1 MDPKSYAQFMA
12 MKEQAEKDAA
22 ATAAAAAAK
31 PKPQAAPRPRPATGT
46 PAAPKKAQPSAGL
59 APVKSVAQPATPKQT
74 TTSAAPPVTDA
85 DEIAK
90 QKSAFDADLMKDL
103 KLDYL
108 YDRARTAVDL
118 DEALVQAA
126 QQTRIP
132 VQRYRE
138 LAAIQSID
146 LNDLDKQARSGMPFE
161 NYKQAKKG
169 AIGFEAPAA
178 RTAMFDDLLK
188 DYATAQKGEIRTD
201 KRLELAP
208 AEEATGLIPGF
219 TTGYVMGHTTAEETP
234 EVAKKGDHAYA
245 VAEAY
250 LDAIDK
256 NPEVV
261 HLVELYGNSFSAG
274 ATQKYINDRA
284 QMLLR
289 DRGIGPDSPE
299 ADRQAALARRQ
310 AMYEVLARKT
320 VGQWTPAVF
329 VKDVQV
335 TDDAKAPDNPFAA
348 LYPNTELIGFNSKRE
363 AVFRQESPA
372 GTILRALDVV
382 GVVPIKKVPVPI
394 PGQALMV
401 GALTKGENETYPE
414 AAARGVQTGANWL
427 EYAIE
432 ETEDSSTAG
441 KVAGRGLGFL
451 GAVAHPDITMA
462 AGAVN
467 KSQKALRT
475 TLATRKIA
483 READPILKRL
493 VEAYD
498 AQDFVTSNALEK
510 EIAASETLGRD
521 QKHGV
526 AAGLN
531 RADDAFSMALSY
543 MDPTLKSRD
552 VRLLDKLV
560 TVTAARDPE
569 LAKLVYEVAGKG
581 VPHLHFGVSAPEMAA
596 RSKSG
601 VLGETFES
609 FLDAGDFARH
619 KERVNLA
626 RQAFAKAVPQTA
638 DEAIKRAMDDAI
650 AAIGERAESAARMN
664 APGANFREEMEL
676 AKILESNRASIL
688 AKPEEWTA
696 DKARAILATNPVT
709 GKDAAVKWRD
719 TAAAQVAQIADRIK
733 TIKTQNYQE
742 LVEEDM
748 RIFDDMDRAIDA
760 NVKSR
765 KMAAE
770 SMRRNLAKEANITI
784 TPVDIL
790 DDLVVEGTDRL
801 SPMAQ
806 AQFFGTMR
814 QLPPGS
820 DVKGF
825 FTAFQVLDAAKKA
838 EAQRL
843 GIPLE
848 EAWRR
853 WLIEVKAGRAQAPM
867 KVKPVDVP
875 LPGAPTPAAPSAATR
890 AAATATPPAGAPPTP
905 PAAAPAGSARAL
917 LDDVMAKL
925 DPKIGASKKEVKQ
938 TLAAVDG
945 RLKGARLPSESL
957 PNVRRRVYQAVI
969 DYLVDQK
976 IVARSKDQIV
986 KLTEKVEKAA
996 KAAGAAPA
1004 ATPPVRTPE
1013 SFAAEIAAGTKFDS
1027 PEDLQ
1032 FFYNNRAAVEAELKR
1047 LAPAATP
1054 AAPPAAAE
1062 EVTEATAK
1070 VAPSAPAAGPAMPR
1084 RNWSELTKQERNQLI
1099 DLGIRGDKAREAG
1112 NTALAA
1118 ELNAQANAI
1127 WAPKAR
1133 LPVMAEPRPAA
1144 VRPLEPE
1151 LIRPTPEPRVITD
1164 IPELPPLPDE
1174 AAAKAAAKE
1183 AKAAEKAA
1191 AAEQKAIDT
1200 AAKAGLK
1207 KVAEQVNL
1215 HPKTTDALAD
1225 LDAGLMAKPQE
1236 VSGILTELDKLPA
1249 GAEFPKSV
1257 GNFRKVVLG
1266 AIRDQMVKQGKVIL
1280 SGKKY
1285 TIAGDLT
1292 PSVAKPVEAVAK
1304 AATKAAPSPEE
1315 ALRQLGDAAET
1326 AVEQGLGGRFT
1337 KHPLS
1342 PREGLSSGK
1351 FLGGS
1356 DAPLEM
1362 DAAGNVILRRAAD
1375 SIDSLTKEGKRKAE
1389 LADLIDQN
1397 FSTRTFDND
1406 AVSTTAEKAFVSRYG
1421 TGTMGPGRVVGTFK
1435 IPFQD
1440 LLEMM
1445 RRGEATLGN
1454 IGEAEVTLS
1463 GRAAKPYL
1471 SEVNDLPVAEARAA
1485 EAARAAE
1492 TEIYIP
1498 GLAAETKAAPAAEA
1512 AAELPVPPTA
1522 KIATEAEAFP
1532 YRSLSDDDLLSVLS
1546 AAAAKLKR
1554 QGLPVPT
1561 AAENA
1566 DALRGML
1573 AAGGNRAAIARGAL
1587 EGAIGQAAESLVKAS
1602 AARGTE
1608 AVTEAVPV
1616 AAKVK
1621 PAATLENLGNRAL
1634 WKATEAQ
1641 GRIQA
1646 KVGGA
1651 DFFISTVPADGKP
1664 PVFRVAMKTKNGFT
1678 ALGGDFE
1685 SLEDALR
1692 ALTPTASGPAPLRAE
1707 INAALSSSVQKADI
1721 TAKAAKQAAKE
1732 KELTPMQLLAREFN
1746 EVFGYED
1753 LKSGVTTTKLK
1764 NSAYVAGERAAET
1777 GQTYEQAFG
1786 KYEEILRSAAK
1797 NPAAAEATFV
1807 KARQEFESG
1816 LKKGQQ
1822 LLVAPVEAAA
1832 PTMSAAEKLT
1842 KAQSNLSKVTHVRM
1856 DTDGSATYGVLEN
1869 GEFVPRY
1876 VVSSTDIRSGNAAS
1890 VLFDQAVSDAP
1901 PAGLLA
1907 KAAGT
1912 VREVNMQPTLKKIEQ
1927 LVGEG
1932 ELFQPGLAGAAPRG
1946 GIRFLSEEA
1955 RAALRMQDPPT
1966 AIITLFR
1973 EVADPTT
1980 LVHEAGHY
1988 LRKMVLDQDDMDA
2001 VVRWVNRNG
2010 VNVTHEYGAFKGA
2023 TDDINRAEE
2032 LFADAFEAY
2041 MAKGKA
2047 PESRLQTLF
2056 ERMKD
2061 VFAKVYRT
2069 LTKSA
2074 VNSDIDPEVKA
2085 VFDRLFSAVPDKQ
2098 PESTFDLIM
2107 RHTFNNKGLEQNGA
2121 LTVIANEAKRLGL
2134 PEATVEVLAK
2144 KVSQASKAQGK
2155 NWEKEVIL
2163 DFPVEVLGK
2172 KKWTG
2177 QDILNVSERIQNRR
2191 NEFAMAPLKQA
2202 LFGAPEETKA
2212 TEQIYTALEEREEG
2226 KIATGTRFLARA
2238 MAKSI
2243 IGGDIVHENALR
2255 NLIPEI
2261 RRDLDTMP
2269 RIIGQAISDSI
2280 SVLNQVIAEGD
2291 NQFLYKFLAGDEA
2304 LSYTSGRRVIS
2315 SGHEF
2320 IGGFMDMFR
2329 NVAATLSDEELAA
2342 LQRFAQAINTKP
2354 DVQNLLKSQYRSED
2368 LTRMLY
2374 PELNE
2379 LGEGETIRRAMR
2391 QKTEL
2396 FSSAIDK
2403 FRNLTGGGPTSD
2415 KEIGSRLAEA
2425 LKGVTKEGTQPNIN
2439 QYRFTET
2446 LLYLSGV
2453 TARDGRMFVES
2464 NKVYD
2469 NAQLQ
2474 EAARIL
2480 IEDTQKIFGS
2490 ADDQLAARR
2499 LSIIVGAYGS
2509 AARAKAELAG
2519 LGLVLTKEE
2528 AAAYRNWSLGYGVT
2542 PEMRV
2547 KLEAVMRKF
2556 GANTEF
2562 VPDTVLGANVYIPQ
2576 QARQRIADMLG
2587 KAQFSEQRLT
2597 PVGDIFLAVYSY
2609 TKKRMTRGNFVLRQR
2624 YFMVNTIDHF
2634 FQMSLIVGYAPAFQ
2648 SMSRVALQNVMASLL
2663 GQGLE
2668 TIARTATYVSG
2679 GRLSPAWIEKF
2690 RDILSSG
2697 GDKTAYWLRRM
2708 VSDSKYRLEV
2718 NDVLEGRNL
2727 PIVIGGHVTTGKRL
2741 REIFVAEGVFEAY
2754 NTRRLGQVV
2763 RKEGMAILEDGN
2775 GIFDAGLRDGTLAGN
2790 SATAWAKVKG
2800 AAEDI
2805 LFGEMH
2811 IVDDL
2816 GDAWAERERVGAA
2829 ITLIENGIEPRLACR
2844 LTIDA
2849 LYDYGQ
2855 SMTKMDRNW
2864 LVGLIF
2870 PFWAFQKNANQQFVN
2885 VLATPYGAYRMMV
2898 LKRFRDRGGELLT
2911 ELYYD
2916 AVGGELGLDVK
2927 AMPQDMQ
2934 DMYYAVMTKAHE
2946 VYGDEIPDDAKVAL
2960 RMLLT
2965 NRDSEII
2972 DGKVYELNADL
2983 IRKINNGGIAGVGG
2997 AGMSDYLLP
3006 RPNRSGLP
3014 SYLRDRPGVL
3024 MAQRRNAEVRVFSA
3038 LNGRNDESYF
3048 LMLPEASFETA
3059 MKHTATVLS
3068 VALLMGGYATTAAES
3083 VVGGPM
3089 VKAGLPNPKEVL
3101 DLNERGLQGV
3111 DVLQAIKPVIDLE
3124 RSPVAGPI
3132 IGLYAQR
3139 GYPQRVHPVIAKYLQ
3154 NFSDVPILRVP
3165 AKMDPFEHEDF
3176 VLDLGQPDENGQPKD
3191 ISQILGED
3199 YMRTVQELNSKD
3211 IDLRD
3216 MSTIKEERFYLPP
3229 GGYSIAFE
3237 NSPFLGE
3244 LNKELLNK
3252 YDTMLS
3258 GKTTP
3263 ETADDLGQV
3272 MNTLKNLT
3280 GLDVAR
3286 VSAARTAQMEEPV
3299 FYTKSRKPF

>member
-1 MDPKSYAQFMA
+1 MDPKNYAQFMA

-22 ATAAAAAAK
+22 AAAAAAK

-46 PAAPKKAQPSAGL
+46 TAAPAVPKKAQPSAGL
-59 APVKSVAQPATPKQT
+59 APVKSVAQSATPEQT
-74 TTSAAPPVTDA
+74 APSAAPPVTDA
-85 DEIAK
+85 DEIAT
-90 QKSAFDADLMKDL
+90 QKAAFDADLMKDL

-108 YDRARTAVDL
+108 YDRARTSLDL
-118 DEALVQAA
+118 DEAVVRAA

-138 LAAIQSID
+138 LAAVQSID
-146 LNDLDKQARSGMPFE
+146 LEDLDKKARGGMPFE
-161 NYKQAKKG
+161 NYKKAKQG
-169 AIGFEAPAA
+169 AIGFEAPEA
-178 RTAMFDDLLK
+178 RPAMFDELLK
-188 DYATAQKGEIRTD
+188 DYTTAQKGEIRTD

-208 AEEATGLIPGF
+208 AEEAPGLIPGF
-219 TTGYVMGHTTAEETP
+219 TTGYVIGHTTTEETT

-250 LDAIDK
+250 LAAIDK

-274 ATQKYINDRA
+274 STQKYVNDRA

-289 DRGIGPDSPE
+289 DRGIGPGSPE

-320 VGQWTPAVF
+320 VGQWTPGVF

-372 GTILRALDVV
+372 GAALRALDVI

-401 GALTKGENETYPE
+401 GALTKGENETYQE
-414 AAARGVQTGANWL
+414 AMSRGVQTSANWL
-427 EYAIE
+427 EYALE
-432 ETEDSSTAG
+432 ETENSSTTG
-441 KVAGRGLGFL
+441 KVFGRGLGL
-451 GAVAHPDITMA
+451 VAAIAHPDVTMA
-462 AGAVN
+462 AGSLN

-475 TLATRKIA
+475 TLATKKIA
-483 READPILKRL
+483 RAADPILKRL
-493 VEAYD
+493 SEAYKT
-498 AQDFVTSNALEK
+498 QDFVTSNALEK
-510 EIAASETLGRD
+510 EIAASATLGRD
-521 QKHGV
+521 QKHSV

-560 TVTAARDPE
+560 TIMAARDPE
-569 LAKLVYEVAGKG
+569 LATFVYEAAGKG
-581 VPHLHFGVSAPEMAA
+581 MPHLHFGVAAPEMAA

-601 VLGETFES
+601 VLGETYES
-609 FLDAGDFARH
+609 FLNAGDFARR
-619 KERVNLA
+619 KQRVQLA
-626 RQAFAKAVPQTA
+626 RQAFLKVVPQTA
-638 DEAIKRAMDDAI
+638 EEAIKRTMDDAI

-664 APGANFREEMEL
+664 APGANLLEEMEL
-676 AKILESNRASIL
+676 ARILESNRASIL
-688 AKPEEWTA
+688 AEPETWTA
-696 DKARAILATNPVT
+696 GKAQAILATNPVT
-709 GKDAAVKWRD
+709 GKNGAVRWRE
-719 TAAAQVAQIADRIK
+719 TAAAQVAQIADRVK
-733 TIKTQNYQE
+733 TLKTQNYKE
-742 LVEEDM
+742 LVDEDM

-765 KMAAE
+765 RMAAE

-784 TPVDIL
+784 TPEDIL
-790 DDLVVEGTDRL
+790 DDLLVEGTERL

-820 DVKGF
+820 DTKGF
-825 FTAFQVLDAAKKA
+825 FTAFQLLDTVKKA

-853 WLIEVKAGRAQAPM
+853 WLIEVRAGKAQAPM
-867 KVKPVDVP
+867 NVKPVDVP
-875 LPGAPTPAAPSAATR
+875 LPGAPTPAAPSAATK
-890 AAATATPPAGAPPTP
+890 AAATATPPAGTPPTP
-905 PAAAPAGSARAL
+905 PAPAAPAGSAKAL
-917 LDDVMAKL
+917 FDDVMAKL
-925 DPKIGASKKEVKQ
+925 APKIGASQTEVKKI
-938 TLAAVDG
+938 LAVADS
-945 RLKGARLPSESL
+945 RLKGAPLPSKTL
-957 PNVRRRVYQAVI
+957 PDVRPKVYQAVV

-976 IVARSKDQIV
+976 ILARSEGKIV
-986 KLTEKVEKAA
+986 KLTDKVEKAA
-996 KAAGAAPA
+996 KAAPA
-1004 ATPPVRTPE
+1004 AAPPVRTPE
-1013 SFAAEIAAGTKFDS
+1013 SFAAEIAAGKKMEA
-1027 PEDLQ
+1027 PEDVQ
-1032 FFYNNRAAVEAELKR
+1032 FYENNRAAVEAELKS
-1047 LAPAATP
+1047 LAPAAKQP
-1054 AAPPAAAE
+1054 AAPVSAPVAAPSP
-1062 EVTEATAK
+1062 V
-1070 VAPSAPAAGPAMPR
+1070 VAPSVPAAGPAMPR
-1084 RNWSELTKQERNQLI
+1084 
-1099 DLGIRGDKAREAG
+1099 
-1112 NTALAA
+1112 
-1118 ELNAQANAI
+1118 
-1127 WAPKAR
+1127 PR
-1133 LPVMAEPRPAA
+1133 LPVMSEPRPAA
-1144 VRPLEPE
+1144 VRPSEPD
-1151 LIRPTPEPRVITD
+1151 LIRPTPEPVVITNV
-1164 IPELPPLPDE
+1164 PELPPLPDAAASK
-1174 AAAKAAAKE
+1174 AAAKAA
-1183 AKAAEKAA
+1183 KASEKAA

-1200 AAKAGLK
+1200 VAKAGLK
-1207 KVAEQVNL
+1207 KVAAQVNL
-1215 HPKTTDALAD
+1215 HPKTTDVLAD
-1225 LDAGLMAKPQE
+1225 LDASLMAKPSE
-1236 VSGILTELDKLPA
+1236 VSGILTELDRLPA
-1249 GAEFPKSV
+1249 GTKFPETIGV
-1257 GNFRKVVLG
+1257 IRKVVIG
-1266 AIRDQMVKQGKVIL
+1266 AIRDQMVESGKVIKE
-1280 SGKKY
+1280 GKKTF

-1292 PSVAKPVEAVAK
+1292 PSVAKPAMFEAVP
-1304 AATKAAPSPEE
+1304 AAVPTSTK
-1315 ALRQLGDAAET
+1315 G
-1326 AVEQGLGGRFT
+1326 
-1337 KHPLS
+1337 
-1342 PREGLSSGK
+1342 
-1351 FLGGS
+1351 
-1356 DAPLEM
+1356 
-1362 DAAGNVILRRAAD
+1362 
-1375 SIDSLTKEGKRKAE
+1375 
-1389 LADLIDQN
+1389 
-1397 FSTRTFDND
+1397 
-1406 AVSTTAEKAFVSRYG
+1406 
-1421 TGTMGPGRVVGTFK
+1421 VVGTEADVA
-1435 IPFQD
+1435 PF
-1440 LLEMM
+1440 
-1445 RRGEATLGN
+1445 
-1454 IGEAEVTLS
+1454 
-1463 GRAAKPYL
+1463 
-1471 SEVNDLPVAEARAA
+1471 
-1485 EAARAAE
+1485 
-1492 TEIYIP
+1492 
-1498 GLAAETKAAPAAEA
+1498 
-1512 AAELPVPPTA
+1512 
-1522 KIATEAEAFP
+1522 
-1532 YRSLSDDDLLSVLS
+1532 RSLSNDELITELST
-1546 AAAAKLKR
+1546 AAAKLEQR
-1554 QGLPVPT
+1554 GLPVPE
-1561 AAENA
+1561 AVRGVDE
-1566 DALRGML
+1566 LREML
-1573 AAGGNRAAIARGAL
+1573 SGGGTYEAIARGAL
-1587 EGAIGQAAESLVKAS
+1587 EGALRQVTDALKDARTAKAAEAVVEAAPVEARAVKAPRGRK
-1602 AARGTE
+1602 AAAPVVE
-1608 AVTEAVPV
+1608 AKAAEVVAKAPV
-1616 AAKVK
+1616 AQKAAAQAETATADELQLEIGDVVDELDDVAGEIAQAESAGDKLAVAGLTGAEK
-1621 PAATLENLGNRAL
+1621 RLQGRKADLEARLERLLTQPAPAPPPAATLENLGNREV
-1634 WKATEAQ
+1634 WKNVKSRGQITASTGMIEA
-1641 GRIQA
+1641 R
-1646 KVGGA
+1646 VGNVE
-1651 DFFISTVPADGKP
+1651 FRISTVPAAKEGKP
-1664 PVFRVAMKTKNGFT
+1664 ATYKIMAGVPGSYKD
-1678 ALGGDFE
+1678 LGAKSGYA
-1685 SLEDALR
+1685 SVEDALR

-1707 INAALSSSVQKADI
+1707 IDSLIRGGVQKADN
-1721 TAKAAKQAAKE
+1721 TVKAAARAAKQKPFTAGE
-1732 KELTPMQLLAREFN
+1732 LLAREFN
-1746 EVFGYED
+1746 EAFGYD
-1753 LKSGVTTTKLK
+1753 VAGKVTTPKLK
-1764 NSAYVAGERAAET
+1764 KSAYVAGERAAEKAE
-1777 GQTYEQAFG
+1777 TYEQSFA
-1786 KYEEILRSAAK
+1786 KYEEILK
-1797 NPAAAEATFV
+1797 AAATDP
-1807 KARQEFESG
+1807 ARAEDVLKTIREEFELG
-1816 LKKGQQ
+1816 LKRGQS
-1822 LLVAPVEAAA
+1822 LLAPSEVAAA
-1832 PTMSAAEKLT
+1832 PVMSAAEKLA
-1842 KAQSNLSKVTHVRM
+1842 KAQDRLSKITHLRM
-1856 DTDGSATYGVLEN
+1856 DSGGSATYGVMEN
-1869 GEFVPRY
+1869 GEFVARY
-1876 VVSSTDIRSGNAAS
+1876 IVSSGEIRSGNTAS
-1890 VLFDQAVSDAP
+1890 TLFDQAVSNVP
-1901 PAGLLA
+1901 PAGLTSG
-1907 KAAGT
+1907 AAGT
-1912 VREVNMQPTLKKIEQ
+1912 VRQISMQPTLKKIEQ
-1927 LVGEG
+1927 LVGDG
-1932 ELFQPGLAGAAPRG
+1932 ELFQSGVTGGKAAPRG
-1946 GIRFLSEEA
+1946 DIRFLSEEA

-2010 VNVTHEYGAFKGA
+2010 INVTHEFGVFKGDA
-2023 TDDINRAEE
+2023 ADINRAEE

-2098 PESTFDLIM
+2098 PESTFDIIM
-2107 RHTFNNKGLEQNGA
+2107 RHTFNNKGLESEGA
-2121 LTVIANEAKRLGL
+2121 LTAIASEAKRLGL
-2134 PEATVEVLAK
+2134 PGATVEILAK
-2144 KVSQASKAQGK
+2144 KISQAAKAQGT

-2163 DFPVEVLGK
+2163 EFPVEVLGK

-2177 QDILNVSERIQNRR
+2177 KDVLRASERIQSRR

-2226 KIATGTRFLARA
+2226 KLATGTRFMARSL
-2238 MAKSI
+2238 AKSV
-2243 IGGDIVHENALR
+2243 IGGDIVFENGLR
-2255 NLIPEI
+2255 NLVPEI

-2269 RIIGQAISDSI
+2269 RIIGQAISDTI
-2280 SVLNQVIAEGD
+2280 SVLNQTISSGD

-2304 LSYTSGRRVIS
+2304 LAYTSGRRVIS

-2320 IGGFMDMFR
+2320 ISGFLDMFR
-2329 NVAATLSDEELAA
+2329 NAAAALSEEELAA

-2354 DVQNLLKSQYRSED
+2354 DVQNLLRSQYRSED

-2379 LGEGETIRRAMR
+2379 LGDTETIRRAMR

-2396 FSSAIDK
+2396 FSQAINK
-2403 FRNLTGGGPTSD
+2403 FRNLKTADDS
-2415 KEIGSRLAEA
+2415 EVGSALAKA
-2425 LKGVTKEGTQPNIN
+2425 LKGITKEGAQANIN

-2453 TARDGRMFVES
+2453 TSREGQMFVGV
-2464 NKVYD
+2464 NKAYD
-2469 NAQLQ
+2469 NTQVQ
-2474 EAARIL
+2474 QAARIL

-2528 AAAYRNWSLGYGVT
+2528 AAAYRNWTLGYGVT

-2556 GANTEF
+2556 GANTKFEA
-2562 VPDTVLGANVYIPQ
+2562 DTILGANVYIPE
-2576 QARQRIADMLG
+2576 QARKRIADMLG
-2587 KAQFSEQRLT
+2587 KAQFNEQRLT
-2597 PVGDIFLAVYSY
+2597 PVGDIFLAAYAY
-2609 TKKRMTRGNFVLRQR
+2609 TKKRMTRGNFLIRQR

-2648 SMSRVALQNVMASLL
+2648 SMSRVALQNVMASLA

-2668 TIARTATYVSG
+2668 TLARTATYVSG

-2690 RDILSSG
+2690 RDLLSRG

-2790 SATAWAKVKG
+2790 SATAWAKVRG

-2805 LFGEMH
+2805 IFGEMR

-2829 ITLIENGIEPRLACR
+2829 ITLIENGYEPRLACR

-2870 PFWAFQKNANQQFVN
+2870 PFWAFQKNANQQFIN

-2898 LKRFRDRGGELLT
+2898 LKRFRDRGGDLLT

-2916 AVGGELGLDVK
+2916 EVGGELGLDVK
-2927 AMPQDMQ
+2927 QMPQDMQ

-2983 IRKINNGGIAGVGG
+2983 IQKINSGGIAGVGG

-3014 SYLRDRPGVL
+3014 SYLRDRPGIL
-3024 MAQRRNAEVRVFSA
+3024 MAQRRTAEVRVFSA

-3048 LMLPEASFETA
+3048 LMMPEASFETA

-3068 VALLMGGYATTAAES
+3068 TALLMGGYTATIAEG

-3089 VKAGLPNPKEVL
+3089 DAVGLPTPKEML
-3101 DLNERGLQGV
+3101 GLNEKGLQGV

-3139 GYPQRVHPVIAKYLQ
+3139 GYPQRVHPFIAKYMQ

-3165 AKMDPFEHEDF
+3165 AKMDPFENEDF
-3176 VLDLGQPDENGQPKD
+3176 VLDLGQLDENGKPKD
-3191 ISQILGED
+3191 ITQILGED
-3199 YMRTVQELNSKD
+3199 YMRTVQELNSKN

-3216 MSTIKEERFYLPP
+3216 MSTLKAERFYLPP

-3237 NSPFLGE
+3237 NFPFLGE
-3244 LNKELLNK
+3244 FNKELLLK
-3252 YDTMLS
+3252 YDVMLS

-3263 ETADDLGQV
+3263 ETADDLGKV